1 MKLIDSNFQ
10 VGTSDNHFFARPM
23 RMSDIDFVV
32 KNEKAAYPFPWT
44 RRIFTDCIR
53 AGYQCWVMANKKSIV
68 AHGVLS
74 VAIGESHLLTLCVH
88 PSIQRQGYGKK
99 VLRLLLERAKNLKAE
114 VCFLEVRRSNA
125 GAISL
130 YESMGFSIVSE
141 RKNYYPN
148 GANNEDALIMT
159 CEFSHVPP

>member
-1 MKLIDSNFQ
+1 MTDSDFPA
-10 VGTSDNHFFARPM
+10 GTREARFFARPM

-32 KNEKAAYPFPWT
+32 KNEKDAYPFPWS

-53 AGYQCWVMANKKSIV
+53 AGYQCWVMANKKTIV

-88 PSIQRQGYGKK
+88 PSVQREGYGRK
-99 VLRLLLERAKNLKAE
+99 VLSLLLERAKNLKAE
-114 VCFLEVRRSNA
+114 VSFLEVRRSNS

-130 YESMGFSIVSE
+130 YESMGFSVVSE

-148 GANNEDALIMT
+148 GGNNEDALIMT
-159 CEFSHVPP
+159 CEFD

>member
-1 MKLIDSNFQ
+1 MTDSDFPA
-10 VGTSDNHFFARPM
+10 GTREARFFARPM

-32 KNEKAAYPFPWT
+32 KNEKAAYPFPWS

-53 AGYQCWVMANKKSIV
+53 AGYQCWVMANKKTIV

-88 PSIQRQGYGKK
+88 PSVQREGYGRK
-99 VLRLLLERAKNLKAE
+99 VLSLLLERAKNLKAE
-114 VCFLEVRRSNA
+114 VCFLEVRRSNS

-130 YESMGFSIVSE
+130 YKSMGFSVVSE

-148 GANNEDALIMT
+148 GGNNEDALIMT
-159 CEFSHVPP
+159 CEFD

>member
-1 MKLIDSNFQ
+1 MTDSDFPA
-10 VGTSDNHFFARPM
+10 GTREARFFARPM
-23 RMSDIDFVV
+23 RMSDIDLVV
-32 KNEKAAYPFPWT
+32 KNEKAAYPFPWS

-53 AGYQCWVMANKKSIV
+53 AGYQCWVMANKKTIV

-88 PSIQRQGYGKK
+88 PSVQREGYGRK
-99 VLRLLLERAKNLKAE
+99 VLSLLLERAKNLKAE
-114 VCFLEVRRSNA
+114 VCFLEVRRSNS

-130 YESMGFSIVSE
+130 YESMGFSVVSE

-148 GANNEDALIMT
+148 GGNNEDALIMT
-159 CEFSHVPP
+159 CEFD

>member
-1 MKLIDSNFQ
+1 LTDSDFPA
-10 VGTSDNHFFARPM
+10 GTREARFFARPM
-23 RMSDIDFVV
+23 RMSDIDLVV
-32 KNEKAAYPFPWT
+32 KNEKAAYPFPWS

-53 AGYQCWVMANKKSIV
+53 AGYQCWVMANKKTIV

-88 PSIQRQGYGKK
+88 PSVQREGYGRK
-99 VLRLLLERAKNLKAE
+99 VLSLLLERAKNLKAE
-114 VCFLEVRRSNA
+114 VCFLEVRRSNI

-130 YESMGFSIVSE
+130 YESMGFSVVSE

-148 GANNEDALIMT
+148 GGNNEDALIMT
-159 CEFSHVPP
+159 CEFD

>member
-1 MKLIDSNFQ
+1 MTDSDFPA
-10 VGTSDNHFFARPM
+10 GTREARFFARPM

-32 KNEKAAYPFPWT
+32 KNEKAAYPFPWS

-53 AGYQCWVMANKKSIV
+53 AGYQCWVMANKKTIV

-88 PSIQRQGYGKK
+88 PSVQREGYGRK
-99 VLRLLLERAKNLKAE
+99 VLSLLLERAKNFKAE
-114 VCFLEVRRSNA
+114 VCFLEVRRSNS

-130 YESMGFSIVSE
+130 YESMGFSVVSE

-148 GANNEDALIMT
+148 GGNNEDALIMT
-159 CEFSHVPP
+159 CEFD

>member
-1 MKLIDSNFQ
+1 MTDSDFPA
-10 VGTSDNHFFARPM
+10 GTREARFFARPM

-32 KNEKAAYPFPWT
+32 KNEKAAYPFPWS

-53 AGYQCWVMANKKSIV
+53 AGYQCWVMANKKTIV

-88 PSIQRQGYGKK
+88 PSVQREGYGRK
-99 VLRLLLERAKNLKAE
+99 VLSLLLERAKKLKAE
-114 VCFLEVRRSNA
+114 VCFLEVRRSNI

-130 YESMGFSIVSE
+130 YESMGFNVVSE

-148 GANNEDALIMT
+148 GGNNEDALIMT
-159 CEFSHVPP
+159 CEFD

>member
-1 MKLIDSNFQ
+1 MTDSDFPA
-10 VGTSDNHFFARPM
+10 GTREARFFARPM

-32 KNEKAAYPFPWT
+32 KNEKAAYPFPWS
-44 RRIFTDCIR
+44 RRIFADCIR
-53 AGYQCWVMANKKSIV
+53 AGYQCWVMANKKTIV

-88 PSIQRQGYGKK
+88 PSVQREGYGRK
-99 VLRLLLERAKNLKAE
+99 VLSLLLERAKNLKAE
-114 VCFLEVRRSNA
+114 VCFLEVRRSNI

-130 YESMGFSIVSE
+130 YESMGFSVVSE

-148 GANNEDALIMT
+148 GGNNEDALIMT
-159 CEFSHVPP
+159 CEFD

>member
-1 MKLIDSNFQ
+1 LTDSDFPA
-10 VGTSDNHFFARPM
+10 GTREARFFARPM

-32 KNEKAAYPFPWT
+32 KNEKAAYPFPWS

-53 AGYQCWVMANKKSIV
+53 AGYQCWVMANKKIIV

-88 PSIQRQGYGKK
+88 PSVQREGYGRK
-99 VLRLLLERAKNLKAE
+99 VLSLLLERAKNLKAE
-114 VCFLEVRRSNA
+114 VCFLEVRRSNI

-130 YESMGFSIVSE
+130 YESMGFSVVSE

-148 GANNEDALIMT
+148 GGNNEDALIMT
-159 CEFSHVPP
+159 CEFD

>member
-1 MKLIDSNFQ
+1 MTDSDFPA
-10 VGTSDNHFFARPM
+10 GTREARFFARPM

-32 KNEKAAYPFPWT
+32 KNEKAAYPFPWS

-53 AGYQCWVMANKKSIV
+53 AGYQCWVMANKKTIV

-88 PSIQRQGYGKK
+88 PSVQRDGYGRK
-99 VLRLLLERAKNLKAE
+99 VLSLLLERAKNLKAE
-114 VCFLEVRRSNA
+114 VCFLEVRRSNS

-130 YESMGFSIVSE
+130 YESMGFSVVSE

-148 GANNEDALIMT
+148 GGNNEDALIMT
-159 CEFSHVPP
+159 CEFD

>member
-1 MKLIDSNFQ
+1 MTDSDFPA
-10 VGTSDNHFFARPM
+10 GTREARFFARPM

-32 KNEKAAYPFPWT
+32 KNEKAAYPFPWS

-53 AGYQCWVMANKKSIV
+53 AGYQCWVMANKKTIV

-88 PSIQRQGYGKK
+88 PSVQREGYGRK
-99 VLRLLLERAKNLKAE
+99 VLSLLLERAKNLKAE
-114 VCFLEVRRSNA
+114 VCFLEVRRSNI

-130 YESMGFSIVSE
+130 YESMGFSVVSE

-148 GANNEDALIMT
+148 GGNNEDALIMT
-159 CEFSHVPP
+159 CEFD

>member
-1 MKLIDSNFQ
+1 MTDSDFPA
-10 VGTSDNHFFARPM
+10 GTREARFFARPM

-32 KNEKAAYPFPWT
+32 KNEKAAYPFPWS

-53 AGYQCWVMANKKSIV
+53 AGYQCWVMANKKTIV

-88 PSIQRQGYGKK
+88 PSVQREGYGRK
-99 VLRLLLERAKNLKAE
+99 VLSLLLERAKNLKAE
-114 VCFLEVRRSNA
+114 VCFLEVRRSNI

-130 YESMGFSIVSE
+130 YESMGFSVVSE

-148 GANNEDALIMT
+148 GGNNEDALIMT
-159 CEFSHVPP
+159 CEFG

>member
-1 MKLIDSNFQ
+1 MTDSDFPA
-10 VGTSDNHFFARPM
+10 GTREARFFARPM

-32 KNEKAAYPFPWT
+32 RNEKAAYPFPWS

-53 AGYQCWVMANKKSIV
+53 AGYQCWVMANKKTIV

-88 PSIQRQGYGKK
+88 PSVQREGYGRK
-99 VLRLLLERAKNLKAE
+99 VLSLLLERAKNLKAE
-114 VCFLEVRRSNA
+114 VCFLEVRRSNS

-130 YESMGFSIVSE
+130 YESMGFSVVSE

-148 GANNEDALIMT
+148 GGNNEDALIMT
-159 CEFSHVPP
+159 CEFD

>member
-1 MKLIDSNFQ
+1 MTDSDFPA
-10 VGTSDNHFFARPM
+10 GTREARFFARPM

-32 KNEKAAYPFPWT
+32 KNEKAAYPFPWS

-53 AGYQCWVMANKKSIV
+53 AGYQCWVMANKKTIV

-88 PSIQRQGYGKK
+88 PSVQREGYGRK
-99 VLRLLLERAKNLKAE
+99 VLSLLLERAKNLKAE
-114 VCFLEVRRSNA
+114 VCFLEVRRSNS

-130 YESMGFSIVSE
+130 YKSMGVSVVSE

-148 GANNEDALIMT
+148 GGNNEDALIMT
-159 CEFSHVPP
+159 CEFD

>member
-1 MKLIDSNFQ
+1 LTDSDFPA
-10 VGTSDNHFFARPM
+10 GTREARFFARPM
-23 RMSDIDFVV
+23 RMSDIDFFV
-32 KNEKAAYPFPWT
+32 KNEKAAYPFPWS

-53 AGYQCWVMANKKSIV
+53 AGYQCWVMANKKTIV

-88 PSIQRQGYGKK
+88 PSVQREGYGRK
-99 VLRLLLERAKNLKAE
+99 VLSLLLERAKNLKAE
-114 VCFLEVRRSNA
+114 VCFLEVRRSNS

-130 YESMGFSIVSE
+130 YESMGFSVVSE

-148 GANNEDALIMT
+148 GGNNEDALIMT
-159 CEFSHVPP
+159 CEFD

>member
-1 MKLIDSNFQ
+1 MTDSDFPA
-10 VGTSDNHFFARPM
+10 GTREARFFARPM

-32 KNEKAAYPFPWT
+32 KNEKDAYPFPWS

-53 AGYQCWVMANKKSIV
+53 AGYQCWVMANKKTIV

-88 PSIQRQGYGKK
+88 PSVQREGYGRK
-99 VLRLLLERAKNLKAE
+99 VLSLLLERAKNLKAE
-114 VCFLEVRRSNA
+114 VCFFEVRRSNS

-130 YESMGFSIVSE
+130 YESMGFSVVSE

-148 GANNEDALIMT
+148 GGNNEDALIMT
-159 CEFSHVPP
+159 CEFD

>member
-1 MKLIDSNFQ
+1 MTDSDFPA
-10 VGTSDNHFFARPM
+10 GTREARFFARPM

-32 KNEKAAYPFPWT
+32 KNEKAAYPFPWS

-53 AGYQCWVMANKKSIV
+53 AGYQCWVMANKKTIV

-88 PSIQRQGYGKK
+88 PSVQREGYGMK
-99 VLRLLLERAKNLKAE
+99 VLSLLLERAKNLKAE
-114 VCFLEVRRSNA
+114 VCFLEVRRSNS

-130 YESMGFSIVSE
+130 YESMGFSVVSE

-148 GANNEDALIMT
+148 GGNNEDALIMT
-159 CEFSHVPP
+159 CEFD

>member
-1 MKLIDSNFQ
+1 MTDSDFPA
-10 VGTSDNHFFARPM
+10 GTREARFFARPM

-32 KNEKAAYPFPWT
+32 KNEKAAYPFPWS

-53 AGYQCWVMANKKSIV
+53 AGYQCWVMANKKTIV

-74 VAIGESHLLTLCVH
+74 VAIGESQLLTLCVH
-88 PSIQRQGYGKK
+88 PSVQREGYGRK
-99 VLRLLLERAKNLKAE
+99 VLSLLLERAKNLKAE
-114 VCFLEVRRSNA
+114 VCFLEVRRSNS

-130 YESMGFSIVSE
+130 YESMGFSVVSE

-148 GANNEDALIMT
+148 GGNNEDALIMT
-159 CEFSHVPP
+159 CEFD

>member
-1 MKLIDSNFQ
+1 MTDSDFPA
-10 VGTSDNHFFARPM
+10 GTREARFFARPM

-32 KNEKAAYPFPWT
+32 KNEKAAYPFPWS

-53 AGYQCWVMANKKSIV
+53 AGYQCLVMANKKTIV

-88 PSIQRQGYGKK
+88 PSVQREGYGRK
-99 VLRLLLERAKNLKAE
+99 VLSLLLERAKNLKAE
-114 VCFLEVRRSNA
+114 VCFLEVRRSNS

-130 YESMGFSIVSE
+130 YESMGFSVVSE

-148 GANNEDALIMT
+148 GGNNEDALIMT
-159 CEFSHVPP
+159 CEFD

>member
-1 MKLIDSNFQ
+1 MTDSDFPA
-10 VGTSDNHFFARPM
+10 GTREAHFFARPM

-32 KNEKAAYPFPWT
+32 KNEKAAYPFPWS

-53 AGYQCWVMANKKSIV
+53 AGYQCWVMANKKTIV

-88 PSIQRQGYGKK
+88 PSVQREGYGRK
-99 VLRLLLERAKNLKAE
+99 VLSLLLERAKNLKAE
-114 VCFLEVRRSNA
+114 VCFLEVRRSNS

-130 YESMGFSIVSE
+130 YESMGFSVVSE

-148 GANNEDALIMT
+148 GGNNEDALIMT
-159 CEFSHVPP
+159 CEFD

>member
-1 MKLIDSNFQ
+1 MTDSDFPA
-10 VGTSDNHFFARPM
+10 GTREARFFARPV

-32 KNEKAAYPFPWT
+32 KNEKAAYPFPWS

-53 AGYQCWVMANKKSIV
+53 AGYQCWVMANKKTIV

-88 PSIQRQGYGKK
+88 PSVQREGYGRK
-99 VLRLLLERAKNLKAE
+99 VLSLLLERAKNLKAE
-114 VCFLEVRRSNA
+114 VCFLEVRRSNI

-130 YESMGFSIVSE
+130 YESMGFSVVSE

-148 GANNEDALIMT
+148 GGNNEDALIMT
-159 CEFSHVPP
+159 CEFG

>member
-1 MKLIDSNFQ
+1 MIDSDLP
-10 VGTSDNHFFARPM
+10 VGTSDNNFFARPM

-32 KNEKAAYPFPWT
+32 KNEKAAYPFPWN

-53 AGYQCWVMANKKSIV
+53 AGYQCWVIANKKSIA
-68 AHGVLS
+68 AHGVIS

-88 PSIQRQGYGKK
+88 PRIQRQGHGKRM
-99 VLRLLLERAKNLKAE
+99 LRLLLERAKSLKAE
-114 VCFLEVRRSNA
+114 VCFLEVRRSNI
-125 GAISL
+125 GAIFL

-148 GANNEDALIMT
+148 GGDNEDALIMT
-159 CEFSHVPP
+159 CEIGYAES

>member
-1 MKLIDSNFQ
+1 MTDSDFPA
-10 VGTSDNHFFARPM
+10 GTREARFFARPM
-23 RMSDIDFVV
+23 RMSDIDLVV
-32 KNEKAAYPFPWT
+32 KNEKAAYPFPWS

-53 AGYQCWVMANKKSIV
+53 AGYQCWVMANKKTIV

-88 PSIQRQGYGKK
+88 PSVQREGYGRK
-99 VLRLLLERAKNLKAE
+99 VLSLLLERAKNLKAE
-114 VCFLEVRRSNA
+114 VCFLEVRRSNI

-130 YESMGFSIVSE
+130 YESMGFSVVSE

-148 GANNEDALIMT
+148 GGNNEDALIMT
-159 CEFSHVPP
+159 CEFD

>member
-1 MKLIDSNFQ
+1 MTDSDFPA
-10 VGTSDNHFFARPM
+10 GTREARFFARPM
-23 RMSDIDFVV
+23 RMSDIDLVV
-32 KNEKAAYPFPWT
+32 KNEKAAYPFPWS

-53 AGYQCWVMANKKSIV
+53 AGYQCWVMANKKTIV

-88 PSIQRQGYGKK
+88 PSVQREGYGRK
-99 VLRLLLERAKNLKAE
+99 VLSLLLERAKNLKAE
-114 VCFLEVRRSNA
+114 VCFLEVRRSNS

-130 YESMGFSIVSE
+130 YKSMGFSVVSE

-148 GANNEDALIMT
+148 GGNNEDALIMT
-159 CEFSHVPP
+159 CEFD

>member
-1 MKLIDSNFQ
+1 LTDSDFPA
-10 VGTSDNHFFARPM
+10 GTREARFFARPM
-23 RMSDIDFVV
+23 RMSDIDLVV
-32 KNEKAAYPFPWT
+32 KNEKAAYPFPWS

-53 AGYQCWVMANKKSIV
+53 AGYQCWVMANKKTIV

-88 PSIQRQGYGKK
+88 PSVQREGYGRK
-99 VLRLLLERAKNLKAE
+99 VLSLLLERAKNLKAE
-114 VCFLEVRRSNA
+114 VCFLEVRRSNS

-130 YESMGFSIVSE
+130 YESMGFSVVSE

-148 GANNEDALIMT
+148 GGNNEDALIMT
-159 CEFSHVPP
+159 CEFD

>member
-1 MKLIDSNFQ
+1 MTDSDFPA
-10 VGTSDNHFFARPM
+10 GTREARFFARPM

-32 KNEKAAYPFPWT
+32 KNEKAAYPFPWS
-44 RRIFTDCIR
+44 RRIFTDCIL
-53 AGYQCWVMANKKSIV
+53 AGYQCWVMANKKTIV

-88 PSIQRQGYGKK
+88 PSVQREGYGRK
-99 VLRLLLERAKNLKAE
+99 VLSLLLERAKNLKAE
-114 VCFLEVRRSNA
+114 VCFLDVRRSNS

-130 YESMGFSIVSE
+130 YESMGFSVVSE

-148 GANNEDALIMT
+148 RGNNEDALIMT
-159 CEFSHVPP
+159 CEFD

>member
-1 MKLIDSNFQ
+1 MTDSDFPA
-10 VGTSDNHFFARPM
+10 GTREARFFSRPM

-32 KNEKAAYPFPWT
+32 KNEKAAYPFPWS

-53 AGYQCWVMANKKSIV
+53 AGYQCWVMANKKTIV

-88 PSIQRQGYGKK
+88 PSVQREGYGRK
-99 VLRLLLERAKNLKAE
+99 VLSLLLERAKNLKAE
-114 VCFLEVRRSNA
+114 VCFLEVRRSNI

-130 YESMGFSIVSE
+130 YESMGFSVVSE

-148 GANNEDALIMT
+148 GGNNEDALIMT
-159 CEFSHVPP
+159 CEFG

>member
-1 MKLIDSNFQ
+1 MTDSDFPD
-10 VGTSDNHFFARPM
+10 GTREARFFARPM

-32 KNEKAAYPFPWT
+32 KNEKAAYPFPWS

-53 AGYQCWVMANKKSIV
+53 AGYQCWVMANKKTIV

-88 PSIQRQGYGKK
+88 PSVQREGYGRK
-99 VLRLLLERAKNLKAE
+99 VLSLLLERAKNLKAE
-114 VCFLEVRRSNA
+114 VCFLEVRRSNI

-130 YESMGFSIVSE
+130 YESMGFSVVSE

-148 GANNEDALIMT
+148 GGNNEDALIMT
-159 CEFSHVPP
+159 CEFD